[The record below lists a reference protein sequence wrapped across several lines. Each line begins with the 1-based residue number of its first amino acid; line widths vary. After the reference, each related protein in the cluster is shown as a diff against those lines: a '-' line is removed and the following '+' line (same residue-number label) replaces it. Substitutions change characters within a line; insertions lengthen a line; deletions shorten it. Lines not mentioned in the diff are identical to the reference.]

1 MKHPDIQLKDKARFP
16 DSDIR
21 SGHSSLNQFSIA
33 EAIADMIF
41 EGIGENKAC
50 QFEPNDR
57 PCDHCSMCS
66 SRGF

>member
-1 MKHPDIQLKDKARFP
+1 MKHPEMQVNDETGFLE
-16 DSDIR
+16 SDIR
-21 SGHSSLNQFSIA
+21 SGHSSLDQFSIA
-33 EAIADMIF
+33 EAIADLIF